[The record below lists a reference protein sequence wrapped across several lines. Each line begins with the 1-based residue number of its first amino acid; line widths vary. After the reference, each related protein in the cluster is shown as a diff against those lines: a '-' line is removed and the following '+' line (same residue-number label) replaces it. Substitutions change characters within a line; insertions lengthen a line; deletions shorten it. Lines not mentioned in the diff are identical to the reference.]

1 VFSLF
6 EVNLRD
12 FDEGVRMSWVNKSLV
27 SDIEN
32 LFSFP
37 REGFILWDYFV
48 EDYLESWWDDG
59 GWY

>member
-1 VFSLF
+1 
-6 EVNLRD
+6 
-12 FDEGVRMSWVNKSLV
+12 MSWVNKSLV
-27 SDIEN
+27 SDVEN

-37 REGFILWDYFV
+37 REVFILWDYFV